1 MESIDKAIS
10 ELKEEVSELK
20 KEVQELKQLLAP
32 IELKQVKEK
41 IRRTPTYH
49 TDPKGEPGIPEPPAE
64 IKPYEEKLER
74 AQAEY
79 NAKHTEL
86 LNKRLTDN
94 GFEPFF

>member
-10 ELKEEVSELK
+10 ELKEEVSEQK

-49 TDPKGEPGIPEPPAE
+49 TDPVGEPGIPEPPAE
-64 IKPYEEKLER
+64 LKPYEEKLER

-79 NAKHTEL
+79 NAKHTEF

-94 GFEPFF
+94 GFEPVF